1 MSNTAKAKP
10 SSALNKMR
18 NQAQSDAINVME
30 NVEFKNALSDMVNA
44 LMNMS
49 AEERVLA
56 SQLVQEN
63 VSALASVK

>member
-1 MSNTAKAKP
+1 MSNTAKAKS

-18 NQAQSDAINVME
+18 NQAQPDAVNVME

-44 LMNMS
+44 LMNMG